1 MTGDDTVRDG
11 RPGMDRTTD
20 VAELARALR
29 RRARLSQRE
38 LAGASG
44 VAPSA
49 IGAYEKGRRTP
60 SVVVLQRLA
69 RAAGF
74 EVELGLVRLDAAGRY
89 LVGPLGQA
97 VLTAKDRLLE
107 TLADH
112 GVTRVWV
119 TGAVAVGTEQHWD
132 TVDLAVLDGPSTAS
146 GRTALLGYVSLA
158 LGVRTA
164 LEPAERWRGADGVL
178 AVPAGAVELVA
189 DEPDA
194 RDAAG
199 CRHGADP
206 TAAVLRPVDGE
217 GVPADLADAVGR
229 RWSGPGR
236 PVAPRA

>member
-1 MTGDDTVRDG
+1 
-11 RPGMDRTTD
+11 MDRTTD

-29 RRARLSQRE
+29 RRARLSQRG
-38 LAGASG
+38 LAAASG

-49 IGAYEKGRRTP
+49 VGAYEKGRRTP
-60 SVVVLQRLA
+60 SVAVLQRLA

-97 VLTAKDRLLE
+97 VLEAKHRLLE

-119 TGAVAVGTEQHWD
+119 TGAVADGTEQHWD

-164 LEPAERWRGADGVL
+164 LQPAEPWRDADGVL
-178 AVPAGAVELVA
+178 AVPAGAVELV
-189 DEPDA
+189 DDDPGLDDPDV
-194 RDAAG
+194 AAG
-199 CRHGADP
+199 AGGRCDTDL
-206 TAAVLRPVDGE
+206 TAALLRPVDQDD
-217 GVPADLADAVGR
+217 VTADLADAVGR
-229 RWSGPGR
+229 RWPGPGR

>member
-1 MTGDDTVRDG
+1 
-11 RPGMDRTTD
+11 MDRTTD

-29 RRARLSQRE
+29 RRAGLSQRG

-60 SVVVLQRLA
+60 SVAVLQRLA

-97 VLTAKDRLLE
+97 VLQAKHRLLE

-119 TGAVAVGTEQHWD
+119 IGAVADGTEQHWD

-146 GRTALLGYVSLA
+146 GRTALLGYVSLT

-164 LEPAERWRGADGVL
+164 LQPAEPWRDADGVL

-189 DEPDA
+189 DDPDHLDPA
-194 RDAAG
+194 DPDLDAAAAAG
-199 CRHGADP
+199 GRFGTDP
-206 TAAVLRPVDGE
+206 TAALLRPVDQDDAT
-217 GVPADLADAVGR
+217 ADLADAVGR
-229 RWSGPGR
+229 RWPGPGR